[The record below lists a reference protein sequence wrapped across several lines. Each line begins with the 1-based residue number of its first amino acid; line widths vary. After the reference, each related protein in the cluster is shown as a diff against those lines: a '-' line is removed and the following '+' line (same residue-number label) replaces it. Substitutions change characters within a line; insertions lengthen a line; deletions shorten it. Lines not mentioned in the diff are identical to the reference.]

1 MTVAGRINVAVA
13 VVALLAGSLI
23 TVFFAQQQY
32 RAEQRQVLRDVSA
45 AIASQPQLQV
55 DIYLRDS
62 ARLQSTLQSLLALNP
77 ALRRAAVLDTA
88 GEVLALRERGDGPYP
103 TPSFT
108 SARNGANAVEPS
120 RIWRPGEPPAD
131 RSVLA
136 LLSGGEQ
143 VLLATE
149 PLFSLLNPLER
160 GLTRD
165 DFGRALADPVSIESR
180 HVIAYLQVAV
190 SRSQLLANAL
200 PPAGT
205 LLAANIALVA
215 LCVLLARLASG
226 RITRPLGQ
234 LAAAAESIAAGTQ
247 QQAINIRGSSEIRD
261 LTSALN
267 SMIGSISSYKSRTDV
282 DQTLLRMKVEERTE
296 QLSRRNEELNI
307 AVKQVTEAK
316 DRLRH
321 MAYYDSLTALPNRLL
336 FTEQLNLLLRLGKR
350 NEQMLALLFLD
361 LDNFKRINDS
371 LGHSAGDQL
380 LRDVAGRLSSCVRE
394 SDVVAHFDEAE
405 KRLGVSRLGGDE
417 FTVVLNQLD
426 DPAAAGHVAQRL
438 LNALLEPILIEGH
451 EVVVTPSIGIAI
463 APRDGND
470 LEALLRAAD
479 TAMYHA
485 KHGGKSHYLYY
496 DPAMDAAGVERLQLE
511 TDLRK
516 AVEGGQLQFHYQP
529 QVDTRSGTVVGVEA
543 LLRWQHPERGLI
555 PPDLFVPLAEELG
568 LIPEIGNWG
577 LQQAC
582 RDLAGLHREGFA
594 LPKVAVNVSA
604 LQFGPE
610 FGEQVKRA
618 LEDSGLP
625 PRALSLEVTEGI
637 AMDNSELT
645 LHTLDELQSQGVRL
659 SIDDFGTGYSSLSYL
674 SRFPLDE
681 LKIDRSFVTGVES
694 SEQQASL
701 VSAIIAMGRSLQLEL
716 VAEGVETA
724 EQYHYLTRN
733 GARVIQGYL
742 FSKPVVVDELK
753 ALLGRGHFAARI
765 MDITGVV
772 SEMDSAMAGELS

>member
-1 MTVAGRINVAVA
+1 MTVAGRINAAVA
-13 VVALLAGSLI
+13 AVALLAGSLI
-23 TVFFAQQQY
+23 TVVFAQQQY

-55 DIYLRDS
+55 DIYLRDG
-62 ARLQSTLQSLLALNP
+62 ARLQSTLQSLLALSP

-88 GEVLALRERGDGPYP
+88 GEVLAQRKRGDGTYP
-103 TPSFT
+103 VPSFT
-108 SARNGANAVEPS
+108 TARNGANAVEPS
-120 RIWRPGEPPAD
+120 RVWQPAEPPAKLL
-131 RSVLA
+131 VPA
-136 LLSGGEQ
+136 LLAGGEQ
-143 VLLATE
+143 LLFATE
-149 PLFSLLNPLER
+149 PVFSLLNPLEP
-160 GLTRD
+160 GLSRR
-165 DFGRALADPVSIESR
+165 DFGRALTDRASVESR

-190 SRSQLLANAL
+190 SRSQLLATAL
-200 PPAGT
+200 PPVAT
-205 LLAANIALVA
+205 LLAANFALVA
-215 LCVLLARLASG
+215 LCVLLTRLASG

-247 QQAINIRGSSEIRD
+247 QQAINIRGSSEIRA

-267 SMIGSISSYKSRTDV
+267 SMIGSISSYKTRTDV
-282 DQTLLRMKVEERTE
+282 DQTLLRMKVDERTE

-336 FTEQLNLLLRLGKR
+336 FTEQLNLLLRIGKR

-380 LRDVAGRLSSCVRE
+380 LREVAGRLSSCVRE

-426 DPAAAGHVAQRL
+426 DPAAAGQVAERL
-438 LNALLEPILIEGH
+438 LNALLEPIRIEGH
-451 EVVVTPSIGIAI
+451 DVVVTPSIGIAI

-485 KHGGKSHYLYY
+485 KHAGKSHYLYY

-516 AVEGGQLQFHYQP
+516 AVDAGQLQFHYQP

-555 PPDLFVPLAEELG
+555 PPDLFIPLAEELG

-582 RDLAGLHREGFA
+582 RDLADLHREGFA

-604 LQFGPE
+604 LQFGPD

-618 LEDSGLP
+618 LATSGLP
-625 PRALSLEVTEGI
+625 PQALSLEVTEGI

-645 LHTLDELQSQGVRL
+645 LHTLYQLQSLGVRL

-674 SRFPLDE
+674 NRFPLDE
-681 LKIDRSFVTGVES
+681 LKIDRSFVTDVES

-701 VSAIIAMGRSLQLEL
+701 VSAIIAMGRSLQLDL

-724 EQYHYLTRN
+724 GQYHYLTRN

-742 FSKPVVVDELK
+742 FSKPVVVEELK
-753 ALLGRGHFAARI
+753 PLLGRGHFAGQI

-772 SEMDSAMAGELS
+772 NEVDSAPAEALS